1 VLIAGVVLGLAIIG
15 SGTLFIATG
24 LEGRANLEAALLQE
38 EVLTSNDA
46 PIAGVI
52 VKHGAI
58 VNAQQGATEA
68 HTFGRFGPYS
78 GMERKDPNDETY
90 LRGLTIRYSL
100 SLAVMGFGIADLG
113 IGTGAVMVLLE
124 FALTGSAVIV
134 LCLLRRP
141 QSAPIMRLVLQV
153 AP

>member
-1 VLIAGVVLGLAIIG
+1 
-15 SGTLFIATG
+15 
-24 LEGRANLEAALLQE
+24 
-38 EVLTSNDA
+38 
-46 PIAGVI
+46 
-52 VKHGAI
+52 
-58 VNAQQGATEA
+58 
-68 HTFGRFGPYS
+68 PYS